1 VSRFHRFVGYLL
13 LGAAFLVAVIG
24 GGDLFW
30 LAVYLLFAGV
40 VLTAPKPD
48 TRTMTATIAGHTL
61 AAGDV
66 VVDKHGRRYRLAER
80 WLDVGWSASGTWGD
94 IFIADEALAATGPDR
109 SWWWDS

>member
-30 LAVYLLFAGV
+30 LAVYLFAGV

-61 AAGDV
+61 QTGDI

>member
-61 AAGDV
+61 QTGDI
-66 VVDKHGRRYRLAER
+66 VVDKHGLSGGWTSAGVPVALGATSSSPTKRSPPPAPTAAGGGTRERR
-80 WLDVGWSASGTWGD
+80 
-94 IFIADEALAATGPDR
+94 
-109 SWWWDS
+109 